1 VRRSGA
7 AKPENDAGLRSLL
20 EYLKRNRGFDF
31 TGYKRSSL
39 ERRIR
44 KRMQEVGIGSYEE
57 YQDHL
62 EVTPDEYA
70 DLFDTILI
78 NVTGFYRDKPA
89 WTYVA
94 EQVVPQI
101 LEDVPAPEPIRV
113 WSAACATGEEAY
125 TLVMVLAE
133 AIGEE
138 DFRRRVKIYA
148 TDLDEDALTR
158 ARLGTYQRDSLKPLP
173 DGHADKYFERS
184 SNGYAFRTDLRRSV
198 IFGRNDLVQDA
209 PISRIDLLVS
219 RNALM
224 YFTPETQ
231 ARILGHFN
239 FALKDTGF
247 LFLGKSEMLITH
259 TDLFKPHDLRR
270 RVFRRVPR
278 HGLRERLALLADAPP
293 PEPAERELPHTEMFG
308 RALDAAPVAAVLIDQ
323 SGVVAGVNQEAQR
336 LFDLSPA
343 DVGRPFQDLRVSY
356 QPVDLR
362 TAMTTA
368 LGDGA
373 SVHLGR
379 VGCTLRSG
387 DAATLEIELRPV
399 LGDGGSVLAVGIYFS
414 DVSHAAHIDAEY
426 QRSKRELETAYAEIQ
441 STVEE
446 LETTNEELHSTNEE
460 LETTNEELQ
469 SSNEELETMN
479 EELQATNDELE
490 TMNEE
495 QSVRSAELDKVNL
508 FLEGI
513 LGSLGLGVVVLDR
526 QRRVQVWNANST
538 ELWGL
543 RAEEVEGQPFLDLD
557 IGLPVGQLRDSVR
570 EALGDDGEMVEQ
582 QVEAITRRG
591 KKVECRVRMLPLR
604 ASDGNVY
611 GAVILMAPGDDA
623 LVGG

>member
-1 VRRSGA
+1 
-7 AKPENDAGLRSLL
+7 
-20 EYLKRNRGFDF
+20 
-31 TGYKRSSL
+31 
-39 ERRIR
+39 
-44 KRMQEVGIGSYEE
+44 
-57 YQDHL
+57 
-62 EVTPDEYA
+62 
-70 DLFDTILI
+70 
-78 NVTGFYRDKPA
+78 
-89 WTYVA
+89 
-94 EQVVPQI
+94 
-101 LEDVPAPEPIRV
+101 
-113 WSAACATGEEAY
+113 
-125 TLVMVLAE
+125 
-133 AIGEE
+133 
-138 DFRRRVKIYA
+138 
-148 TDLDEDALTR
+148 
-158 ARLGTYQRDSLKPLP
+158 
-173 DGHADKYFERS
+173 
-184 SNGYAFRTDLRRSV
+184 
-198 IFGRNDLVQDA
+198 
-209 PISRIDLLVS
+209 
-219 RNALM
+219 
-224 YFTPETQ
+224 
-231 ARILGHFN
+231 
-239 FALKDTGF
+239 
-247 LFLGKSEMLITH
+247 
-259 TDLFKPHDLRR
+259 
-270 RVFRRVPR
+270 
-278 HGLRERLALLADAPP
+278 
-293 PEPAERELPHTEMFG
+293 
-308 RALDAAPVAAVLIDQ
+308 
-323 SGVVAGVNQEAQR
+323 
-336 LFDLSPA
+336 
-343 DVGRPFQDLRVSY
+343 
-356 QPVDLR
+356 
-362 TAMTTA
+362 
-368 LGDGA
+368 
-373 SVHLGR
+373 

-591 KKVECRVRMLPLR
+591 KRVECRVRMLPLR